1 MPDNEY
7 LKHLGSSTAFMSENL
22 RPRIN
27 SDRQTLS
34 INMLITNSAGLKL
47 QIRDIKKIKCSADN
61 FEVYALLPPAA
72 IDKVLQVYQETN
84 DIVYGSIRH
93 NNILCEEYSVEYL
106 SSNAMIVTLLF
117 SK

>member
-7 LKHLGSSTAFMSENL
+7 LAHLESSSAFMSENL

-34 INMLITNSAGLKL
+34 INMLITNTTGLKL
-47 QIRDIKKIKCSADN
+47 QIQDIKKIKCSADN
-61 FEVYALLPPAA
+61 FEVCALLPPSA
-72 IDKVLQVYQETN
+72 IDKVLRVYQETN
-84 DIVYGSIRH
+84 NIVYGSIRH
-93 NNILCEEYSVEYL
+93 NDILCDEYSIEYS